1 MFAEGRGPVGAVET
15 GRWALASERPWIPG
29 SPLLNIGIRAIILI
43 VASKKSVDLPVRE
56 HLKNLGVSTLSEWDV
71 LTFLHRHGT
80 SLTSA
85 AEIAL
90 LLGGNKAGVSAA
102 LDRLAS
108 LGLIQ
113 RSRGSQGVRLYR
125 ISVPADPALYSCF
138 MELMSLAENRDGRLL
153 LLKHLPR
160 ESGRPSR
167 RAHGLRIA

>member
-1 MFAEGRGPVGAVET
+1 MAPEKSAD
-15 GRWALASERPWIPG
+15 
-29 SPLLNIGIRAIILI
+29 SPIR
-43 VASKKSVDLPVRE
+43 E
-56 HLKNLGVSTLSEWDV
+56 YLKVLGVSTLNQWDI
-71 LTFLHRHGT
+71 LTFLHRNGT

-90 LLGGNKAGVSAA
+90 LLGGNKAGVGVT

-125 ISVPADPALYSCF
+125 ISVPTDSSRYSCF
-138 MELMSLAENRDGRLL
+138 TELMTLAENRDGRLL

-160 ESGRPSR
+160 DSRPLR
-167 RAHGLRIA
+167 RTHGLRIA

>member
-1 MFAEGRGPVGAVET
+1 MIVE
-15 GRWALASERPWIPG
+15 
-29 SPLLNIGIRAIILI
+29 
-43 VASKKSVDLPVRE
+43 VAPKKSADFPVRE
-56 HLKNLGVSTLSEWDV
+56 HLKIVGVSTLSEWDV

-102 LDRLAS
+102 LDRLAA
-108 LGLIQ
+108 LGLIE
-113 RSRGSQGVRLYR
+113 RSRGSQGVRLYQ
-125 ISVPADPALYSCF
+125 ISVLADPSRYSCL

-160 ESGRPSR
+160 ESSRPSR
-167 RAHGLRIA
+167 RTHGLTIA

>member
-1 MFAEGRGPVGAVET
+1 ME
-15 GRWALASERPWIPG
+15 
-29 SPLLNIGIRAIILI
+29 
-43 VASKKSVDLPVRE
+43 VAPKTSTDLTVRD
-56 HLKNLGVSTLSEWDV
+56 HLKNSGVSTLSEWDV

-90 LLGGNKAGVSAA
+90 LLGGNKAGVSVT

-108 LGLIQ
+108 LGLIE

-125 ISVPADPALYSCF
+125 ISVPPDPPRHSCF

-160 ESGRPSR
+160 ASSRPSR
-167 RAHGLRIA
+167 RTHGLRIA

>member
-1 MFAEGRGPVGAVET
+1 MGPSLG
-15 GRWALASERPWIPG
+15 
-29 SPLLNIGIRAIILI
+29 LNSRKSAPKYRDKAIILE
-43 VASKKSVDLPVRE
+43 VAPKQSADFPVRE
-56 HLKNLGVSTLSEWDV
+56 HLKVLGVSTLNEWDV

-85 AEIAL
+85 AEIAV

-108 LGLIQ
+108 LELIQ

-125 ISVPADPALYSCF
+125 ISVPTDPLCYSCL

-160 ESGRPSR
+160 ESSRPSR
-167 RAHGLRIA
+167 RTHGLRIA